1 MNLII
6 MSGYSVFK
14 VMYLDR
20 TANYFQDDMLDKIVF
35 YQDSVITANEKHI
48 IALKYKIDKPTIT
61 CQAQNKSLLGMHNIL
76 LRTTAEC
83 NADYLRSI
91 S

>member
-1 MNLII
+1 